1 MFCGSVFAKEPFDI
15 FDAMLRTRVKQDK
28 NVVRSVK
35 RGVVSAGIRS
45 SVSIWRRI

>member
-1 MFCGSVFAKEPFDI
+1 MFCGSVIAKGAFDI
-15 FDAMLRTRVKQDK
+15 FDAMLRTGNWQDK
-28 NVVRSVK
+28 NVVRCVK